1 MTRRY
6 GGQYD
11 PSEMQQTAGGN
22 PFYNPMQ
29 PTADWSQGI
38 RAILNGMWGYKE
50 KQRKESET
58 QQQLDI
64 ANAIAMRKAAA
75 EETRANAVANRQPNN
90 PLQNKITTLMQGN
103 PNMTYQQAVNQ
114 ASGYKT
120 PEQIKLE
127 KDAANADRW
136 AEQKKQIDY
145 THAINADV
153 RQNAN
158 DYHNSMIQRTTI
170 GNLYTDHAK
179 IATNLDKALAG
190 MDKKIQNDY
199 QNFVYGSAT
208 PQAKT
213 PAGEQLLAKRE
224 ELAQQ
229 LDDTRTTLTKLD
241 SFRTQIQ
248 GGVPLDNDGW
258 NQVQA
263 LIPMPSKK
271 QDKGLGSSPVD
282 AIASGIKTL
291 FGLGGQSL
299 PTGQPAPQ
307 PTAPQMAPQQPPPQQ
322 TPPQQGQPSQ
332 PGPQVSPP
340 PIPAQPQIK
349 VGTTAT
355 NPKTGKRIYWDGS
368 QWIPIK

>member
-1 MTRRY
+1 
-6 GGQYD
+6 
-11 PSEMQQTAGGN
+11 MQQTAGGN

-50 KQRKESET
+50 KQKKESEA

-75 EETRANAVANRQPNN
+75 EETRANAIANRQPAN

-120 PEQIKLE
+120 PDQLKAE
-127 KDAANADRW
+127 KAAADADKFAEFKKQANYTYALNADARKAW
-136 AEQKKQIDY
+136 SDFKNSQVQI
-145 THAINADV
+145 A
-153 RQNAN
+153 
-158 DYHNSMIQRTTI
+158 TI
-170 GNLYTDHAK
+170 GNLYINHSK
-179 IATNLDKALAG
+179 IATNLDKALVG

-229 LDDTRTTLTKLD
+229 LDDAKITLSKLENY
-241 SFRTQIQ
+241 RTQIQ
-248 GGVPLDNDGW
+248 SGVPLDNNEW
-258 NQVQA
+258 NEVQS
-263 LIPMPSKK
+263 LVPMPAKK
-271 QDKGLGSSPVD
+271 TDKGSGSSPVD

-291 FGLGGQSL
+291 FGLGGQSS

-307 PTAPQMAPQQPPPQQ
+307 PTAPQMAPQQPQPQQ

-332 PGPQVSPP
+332 PGPQMATPPIIP

-349 VGTTAT
+349 IGTTAT